1 MSEVHER
8 GQSVAVTSH
17 PLEPDIDA
25 AQQASGSSVAPAQPF
40 SSDSPTVA
48 QQEETA
54 PANDPRSNDN
64 NGNDGNDDGGDAA
77 ARVRE
82 NLLLSMWHG
91 YLDQRWWRRWSIV
104 AALLLQ
110 IAQVV
115 PAIVVLSLPTSLG
128 DSRPAQGT
136 TGECDPE
143 PIFVFLALHTV
154 RVVCNAPLDLYIEL
168 SPHSS
173 AAMRRPGSHGFAER
187 ERRRRLGSLALDRK
201 LARLVDLLSLV
212 HIILFVVGN
221 YAVWTRTE
229 CAAEPADSVPL
240 FWMSLSVLV
249 ITYAVVGA
257 AILAI
262 VLVVF
267 FLPATFGI
275 VRALGLGDRLPGNT
289 IKPETAKIEQNA
301 IEKVTKLVYYV
312 AEPEE
317 ERPPVPTA
325 TAPVAVAATDLV
337 RASLEDSRLQ
347 ATAMEVA
354 KESNAADTAGTEDN
368 RRDVNHEATQV
379 PMPLSTAPTPTSAS
393 RASLSQRTT
402 AANIAEAID
411 QRPPRWRIA
420 MKRVLPHRRRQK
432 ANDADANAQP
442 TDAQGKK
449 LKYPLYPLPS
459 HRSTCPICLVDYETP
474 GSSSS
479 EGLND
484 GGATDTQGGQ
494 DGDKPSSEKQDED
507 QLVLRVLPCNH
518 VLHRHCV
525 DEWLTTVSG
534 RCPVCQ
540 RPVLGEEESSD
551 GQPQQG
557 SGRPGNG
564 SGSDGDAHVAN
575 NVA

>member
-1 MSEVHER
+1 
-8 GQSVAVTSH
+8 
-17 PLEPDIDA
+17 
-25 AQQASGSSVAPAQPF
+25 
-40 SSDSPTVA
+40 
-48 QQEETA
+48 
-54 PANDPRSNDN
+54 
-64 NGNDGNDDGGDAA
+64 
-77 ARVRE
+77 
-82 NLLLSMWHG
+82 
-91 YLDQRWWRRWSIV
+91 
-104 AALLLQ
+104 
-110 IAQVV
+110 
-115 PAIVVLSLPTSLG
+115 
-128 DSRPAQGT
+128 
-136 TGECDPE
+136 
-143 PIFVFLALHTV
+143 
-154 RVVCNAPLDLYIEL
+154 
-168 SPHSS
+168 
-173 AAMRRPGSHGFAER
+173 
-187 ERRRRLGSLALDRK
+187 
-201 LARLVDLLSLV
+201 
-212 HIILFVVGN
+212 
-221 YAVWTRTE
+221 
-229 CAAEPADSVPL
+229 
-240 FWMSLSVLV
+240 MSLSILV

-301 IEKVTKLVYYV
+301 VEKVTKLVYYV

-347 ATAMEVA
+347 ATAIEVA
-354 KESNAADTAGTEDN
+354 KESNAADTAGTEDK

-379 PMPLSTAPTPTSAS
+379 PMPLSTAPTPTCAS

-411 QRPPRWRIA
+411 QRPPRWRVA

-432 ANDADANAQP
+432 RNDADANAQP

-484 GGATDTQGGQ
+484 GEATDTQGGQ

-540 RPVLGEEESSD
+540 RPVLGDESND
-551 GQPQQG
+551 GQRQQG